1 LPKLVLTREARDNLA
16 ALPEQLQ
23 RAVVRTIDQLAL
35 DPRAAGRPLLGR
47 LRGLWSART
56 GNYRVLY
63 SIEGSSPERVI
74 VRAIRHRGVA
84 YGRRR

>member
-1 LPKLVLTREARDNLA
+1 MPRLVLTREARDNLA
-16 ALPEQLQ
+16 ALPGPL
-23 RAVVRTIDQLAL
+23 RDAVVRTIDELAV
-35 DPRAAGRPLLGR
+35 DPRVIGRPLLGR

-63 SIEGSSPERVI
+63 TIESSSPERVI
-74 VRAIRHRGVA
+74 VRAIRHRGVP

>member
-1 LPKLVLTREARDNLA
+1 LPRLVLTREAHDNLA
-16 ALPEQLQ
+16 ALPEPL
-23 RAVVRTIDQLAL
+23 RGAVVRTIDQLGV
-35 DPRAAGRPLLGR
+35 DPREIGRPLMGR
-47 LRGLWSART
+47 LRGLWSARM

-63 SIEGSSPERVI
+63 TIEGSSPERVI